1 VRASGSA
8 ILKMR
13 QLGDADYAKTDTV
26 QLGAKIIEMR
36 QSFCPAKNGGN
47 ASQTWHDRV
56 IAHWR

>member
-26 QLGAKIIEMR
+26 QLGAQIIEM
-36 QSFCPAKNGGN
+36 
-47 ASQTWHDRV
+47 
-56 IAHWR
+56 